1 MDTRILMSILVIGV
15 VAMAAGAGTFAYFS
29 DTETSEGNTFTA
41 GTLNL
46 KVGDVDSTTEKIN
59 IPNLKPDDSGN
70 AADWTVQNTGSITG
84 DLSISIPSITNNE
97 NTITEPE
104 QDAGDTSNTGEL
116 GSYLKVSIWL
126 DMDQDGAWSEGDIA
140 LKSDGSTVTNEGS
153 TEKPYDYL
161 DNYGGDS
168 WNDVVT
174 MGSNAAF
181 DFMVDYDFPPANN
194 DDTTQSDSAV
204 FNITFSL
211 EQTTTTG

>member
-1 MDTRILMSILVIGV
+1 MRNTKGILMSILMIGV

-84 DLSISIPSITNNE
+84 DLNISISPITNNE

-104 QDAGDTSNTGEL
+104 QDAGDNTADEGEL
-116 GSYLKVSIWL
+116 GSYLNVSIWL
-126 DMDQDGAWSEGDIA
+126 DMDQNGTWDADDIA
-140 LKSDGSTVTNEGS
+140 LKSDGTTVTNDGS

-161 DNYGGDS
+161 DNYSSDS

-174 MGSNAAF
+174 MDSNAAF
-181 DFMVDYDFPPANN
+181 DFMVDYDFPSDEN

-204 FNITFSL
+204 FDITFSL
-211 EQTTTTG
+211 SQA